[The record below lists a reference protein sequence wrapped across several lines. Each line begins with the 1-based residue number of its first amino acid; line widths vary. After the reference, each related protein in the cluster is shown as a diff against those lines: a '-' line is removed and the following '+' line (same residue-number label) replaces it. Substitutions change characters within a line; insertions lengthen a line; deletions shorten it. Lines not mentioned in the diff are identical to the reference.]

1 MASSALATFGGRTA
15 RAPHGCR
22 RTPRRARTWYNERM
36 LRARLTLAL
45 GLVLV
50 AAGVIGFAM
59 ADRGLRIE
67 SARVGPVPLQLFRPV
82 DDAHGA
88 ARPVVVVAHG
98 YAGSGRLMRPFA
110 DTLARRGYLVAL
122 PDLAGHGANPERL
135 TEQALDREL
144 AAVVRFVRAL
154 PDADPARVALV
165 GHSMG
170 AAAVVRVGAADQTI
184 AATVAI
190 SIGDDASAAV
200 RPGPRHLL
208 GIYGAFE
215 PAGIGVSER
224 ATGADRVVA
233 VPLVEHIGVLF
244 ADRTHHETARWLDRV
259 LNHSPERS
267 VIAAKGRLI
276 PGGLT
281 LLGGLLTVVG
291 TLLLRR
297 TATARA
303 PLDRDRLGLRLGAVL
318 VAPVLGELAGV
329 ALTYALP
336 NTVTGYLTG
345 YLAGCGS
352 ALAVAALLIRRPPR
366 PARPALT
373 SVGGAALLA
382 VVTLAVVVLPVH
394 VGLTDVVPHGPDWW
408 VIAVLAL
415 AVGALLAG
423 AHALLPTP
431 WDSGAVL
438 ALCLPMPVASLI
450 GAAPGFLALISPL
463 IMVLIVLH
471 LAVYAAAGRPWWQ
484 TIPAGALTVAWPV
497 AVVLPV
503 LGR

>member
-1 MASSALATFGGRTA
+1 
-15 RAPHGCR
+15 
-22 RTPRRARTWYNERM
+22 
-36 LRARLTLAL
+36 
-45 GLVLV
+45 
-50 AAGVIGFAM
+50 
-59 ADRGLRIE
+59 
-67 SARVGPVPLQLFRPV
+67 
-82 DDAHGA
+82 
-88 ARPVVVVAHG
+88 VVVAHG

-135 TEQALDREL
+135 TEETLDREL

-170 AAAVVRVGAADQTI
+170 AAAVVRAGAADQTI

-208 GIYGAFE
+208 GLYGAFE

-224 ATGADRVVA
+224 AMGADRVVA

-244 ADRTHHETARWLDRV
+244 ADRTHHETAQWLDRA
-259 LNHSPERS
+259 LNHSPERPA
-267 VIAAKGRLI
+267 IAAKGRLI
-276 PGGLT
+276 PGGLS
-281 LLGGLLTVVG
+281 LLGGLLILVG
-291 TLLLRR
+291 ALLLLRR
-297 TATARA
+297 TADVRA
-303 PLDRDRLGLRLGAVL
+303 PLDRDRPGLRLGAVL
-318 VAPVLGELAGV
+318 IAPVPGELVGV
-329 ALTYALP
+329 ALAHALP

-345 YLAGCGS
+345 YLAGCGA
-352 ALAVAALLIRRPPR
+352 ALAVAALLVRRPPR

-394 VGLTDVVPHGPDWW
+394 IGLTDVAPHGPDWW

-415 AVGALLAG
+415 AVGAFLAG
-423 AHALLPTP
+423 AHALLPAP
-431 WDSGAVL
+431 WSYAAVL

-450 GAAPGFLALISPL
+450 GVAPGFLALISPL
-463 IMVLIVLH
+463 IVVLIALY
-471 LAVYAAAGRPWWQ
+471 LAVCAAAGRPRWR
-484 TIPAGALTVAWPV
+484 TIAAGALTVAWPV

>member
-1 MASSALATFGGRTA
+1 
-15 RAPHGCR
+15 
-22 RTPRRARTWYNERM
+22 M
-36 LRARLTLAL
+36 LRARLTLVL
-45 GLVLV
+45 GLVLI
-50 AAGVIGFAM
+50 AAGVLGFAT

-67 SARVGPVPLQLFRPV
+67 SAHAGTVPLQLFRPV

-88 ARPVVVVAHG
+88 ARPVVVVVHG

-135 TEQALDREL
+135 TEEALDREL
-144 AAVVRFVRAL
+144 AEVVRFVRAL

-170 AAAVVRVGAADQTI
+170 AAAVVRAGAADQTI

-190 SIGDDASAAV
+190 SIGDDASAAI

-208 GIYGAFE
+208 GLYGAFE

-224 ATGADRVVA
+224 AMDADRVVP

-244 ADRTHHETARWLDRV
+244 ADRTHHETAQWLDRA
-259 LNHSPERS
+259 LGHAPERP

-276 PGGLT
+276 PGALS
-281 LLGGLLTVVG
+281 LLGGLLVVIG
-291 TLLLRR
+291 ALLLRR
-297 TATARA
+297 TAAARA

-318 VAPVLGELAGV
+318 VAPIPGGLAGV

-366 PARPALT
+366 PARPSLRSA
-373 SVGGAALLA
+373 GGAALLA
-382 VVTLAVVVLPVH
+382 VATLAAVVLPVH
-394 VGLTDVVPHGPDWW
+394 IGLTDVAPHGPDWW
-408 VIAVLAL
+408 VVAVLAL
-415 AVGALLAG
+415 AVAALLAG
-423 AHALLPTP
+423 AHALLPPP
-431 WDSGAVL
+431 WSYGAVL
-438 ALCLPMPVASLI
+438 ALCLPMPAASLI

-463 IMVLIVLH
+463 IMVLVVLH
-471 LAVYAAAGRPWWQ
+471 LAVCAAAGRPWSR
-484 TIPAGALTVAWPV
+484 TIAAGALTIAWPV

-503 LGR
+503 LAR